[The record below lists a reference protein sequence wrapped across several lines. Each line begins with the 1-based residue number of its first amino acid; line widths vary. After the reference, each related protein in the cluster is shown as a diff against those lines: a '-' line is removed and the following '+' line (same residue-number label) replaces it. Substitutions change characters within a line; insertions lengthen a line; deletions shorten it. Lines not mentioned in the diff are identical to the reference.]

1 MPAGP
6 TYRGRDAGIS
16 LIEILVGVS
25 ILAVVAFAVSLSMA
39 PVRSPLQASTDA
51 LAARLQ
57 VASEE
62 AIISGAPIGL
72 VIHDF
77 GAGYGFYR

>member
-25 ILAVVAFAVSLSMA
+25 ILAVVAFAVSLSMT

-57 VASEE
+57 FE
-62 AIISGAPIGL
+62 
-72 VIHDF
+72 
-77 GAGYGFYR
+77 